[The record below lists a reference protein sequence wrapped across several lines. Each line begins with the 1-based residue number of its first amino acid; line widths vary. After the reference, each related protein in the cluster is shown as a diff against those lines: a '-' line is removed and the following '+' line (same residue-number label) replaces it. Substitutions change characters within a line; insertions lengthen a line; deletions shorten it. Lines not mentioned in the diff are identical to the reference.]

1 MNQSFP
7 FDLFLK
13 NNSSQNTQPEV
24 IEANLEDIYSKEAQ
38 SNENFSESEKEGLAK
53 GILDVL
59 QKHIPEQKFQ
69 TYFADSFAV
78 KSIKPD
84 LIIFT
89 TSTQYLLE
97 LIQNSYMQNI
107 QNAVKEVLG
116 KEIQIEIELSEA
128 IKVNAAPK
136 ASKPKSASEAK
147 FTLDLNYTQKEKES
161 KAESVYVN
169 HINPHT
175 SEIMIDPKKTF
186 DTFVT
191 GPSNNMAFS
200 TALAV
205 GQNPGKKG
213 SYPSLYIHSGSG
225 LGKTHLLHA
234 VANEV
239 KERYPELV
247 ICLISAQDFIRE
259 MINSIQNNKME
270 SFTKKYS
277 EKVDVLMIDD
287 VHEIKN
293 KERTQ
298 DEFFNI
304 FNALHKKGKQLI
316 FTSDMHPSNIEGIHE
331 RIKTRLGWGLVVDIQ
346 KPDLE
351 TRIAILKRKASELD
365 LFLADDILNLIAT
378 SIRSSIR
385 ELEGALVKL
394 HAYSQFMEV
403 DFDIE
408 TIREFLQLSTPE
420 DNRVLTVEAIAKA
433 TSQYFKIPLADL
445 KSKSRMKDVA
455 KARHIAMYLCRKCL
469 NLTFD
474 EIGKFFGGRDHSSV
488 VHAEKTVTQRLQ
500 KDAELSR
507 DINYIEN
514 NL

>member
-1 MNQSFP
+1 MSQSFP

-13 NNSSQNTQPEV
+13 NNDSHAPQPEIV
-24 IEANLEDIYSKEAQ
+24 KANLEEIYSQNSHTSEEFSA
-38 SNENFSESEKEGLAK
+38 NEREHLSK
-53 GILDVL
+53 GILSAL
-59 QKHIPEQKFQ
+59 QKHIPAQKYE
-69 TYFADSFAV
+69 TYFSQSFSV
-78 KSIKPD
+78 QDITSKDI
-84 LIIFT
+84 LFT
-89 TSTQYLLE
+89 TTTQYLLDLIKDNYKDE
-97 LIQNSYMQNI
+97 LKR
-107 QNAVKEVLG
+107 AVQEVLG
-116 KEIQIEIELSEA
+116 KELEVKLKLSQD
-128 IKVNAAPK
+128 
-136 ASKPKSASEAK
+136 KPKTPELTRPKNAGEAK

-161 KAESVYVN
+161 KAESLYMNHVN
-169 HINPHT
+169 PNAV
-175 SEIMIDPKKTF
+175 EIVIDPKKTF
-186 DTFVT
+186 ETYVT

-239 KERYPELV
+239 RDRYPELV

-259 MINSIQNNKME
+259 MINCIQTGKMND
-270 SFTKKYS
+270 FTKKYS

-298 DEFFNI
+298 DEFFNV

-316 FTSDMHPSNIEGIHE
+316 FTSDMHPSKIDGIHE

-351 TRIAILKRKASELD
+351 TRIAILKKKAGELD
-365 LFLADDILNLIAT
+365 LFLQDDILNLIAI

-385 ELEGALVKL
+385 ELEGALIKL
-394 HAYSQFMEV
+394 HAYAEFTKN
-403 DFDIE
+403 DLDIE
-408 TIREFLQLSTPE
+408 TVKDFLHLSTEE
-420 DNRVLTVEAIAKA
+420 DTRTVTLEAIAKA

-445 KSKSRMKDVA
+445 KSKSRLKDVA
-455 KARHIAMYLCRKCL
+455 KARHIAMYLSRKSL
-469 NLTFD
+469 SLTFD

-488 VHAEKTVTQRLQ
+488 VHAEKTITQKLQ
-500 KDAELSR
+500 TDSGLSR
-507 DINYIEN
+507 DLTYIEN

>member
-1 MNQSFP
+1 MSQSFP

-13 NNSSQNTQPEV
+13 NNSSQKQPEIV
-24 IEANLEDIYSKEAQ
+24 KANLEDIYSKDSTASED
-38 SNENFSESEKEGLAK
+38 FSDSEKEGLAD
-53 GILDVL
+53 GILNVL
-59 QKHIPEQKFQ
+59 MKRIPEQKFQ

-78 KSIKPD
+78 REIQPHQ
-84 LIIFT
+84 IIFT
-89 TSTQYLLE
+89 TATQYLLE
-97 LIQNSYMQNI
+97 LIEKNYTQVLKA
-107 QNAVKEVLG
+107 AVRDVLG
-116 KEIQIEIELSEA
+116 RELD
-128 IKVNAAPK
+128 IKVELLEKIEHSYKK
-136 ASKPKSASEAK
+136 ALAKPKSANEAK
-147 FTLDLNYTQKEKES
+147 FTLDLNYTEKEQES
-161 KAESVYVN
+161 KAESLYVN
-169 HINPHT
+169 HINPQIT
-175 SEIMIDPKKTF
+175 EMMIDPNKTF
-186 DTFVT
+186 DTYVT

-239 KERYPELV
+239 NSRYPELV
-247 ICLISAQDFIRE
+247 ICLISSQDFIRE
-259 MINSIQNNKME
+259 MINSIQNNNME
-270 SFTKKYS
+270 TFTKKYS

-316 FTSDMHPSNIEGIHE
+316 FTSDMHPSKIEGIHD

-385 ELEGALVKL
+385 ELEGALIKL
-394 HAYSQFMEV
+394 HAYSQISEV

-408 TIREFLQLSTPE
+408 TVRENLQLTAPE
-420 DNRVLTVEAIAKA
+420 DTRVLTVEAIAKA
-433 TSQYFKIPLADL
+433 TSQYYKIPLADL
-445 KSKSRMKDVA
+445 KSKSRIKEVA

-474 EIGKFFGGRDHSSV
+474 EIGKYFGGRDHSSV
-488 VHAEKTVTQRLQ
+488 VHAEKTVIQRLQ
-500 KDAELSR
+500 KDISLSR

>member
-13 NNSSQNTQPEV
+13 SNSTQPTAQPEV
-24 IEANLEDIYSKEAQ
+24 VKANLEDIYSKE
-38 SNENFSESEKEGLAK
+38 SITGESFSDTEKESLAN

-59 QKHIPEQKFQ
+59 KKHIPEQKFQ
-69 TYFADSFAV
+69 TYFADNFSV
-78 KSIKPD
+78 QSIEPD
-84 LIIFT
+84 HIVFT
-89 TSTQYLLE
+89 TTTQYLVE
-97 LIQNSYMQNI
+97 LIQNNYLEDI
-107 QNAVKEVLG
+107 QMAVKEVLG
-116 KEIQIEIELSEA
+116 RE
-128 IKVNAAPK
+128 IKVEIKLSGNQEK
-136 ASKPKSASEAK
+136 AKNTKPKSANEAK

-169 HINPHT
+169 HVNPHLA
-175 SEIMIDPKKTF
+175 EMLIDPKKTF
-186 DTFVT
+186 GSFVT

-270 SFTKKYS
+270 TFTKKYS

-365 LFLADDILNLIAT
+365 LYLADDILNLIAT

-394 HAYSQFMEV
+394 HAYSQFMKV

-420 DNRVLTVEAIAKA
+420 DNRVLTLEAIAKA

-445 KSKSRMKDVA
+445 KSKSRMKEVA
-455 KARHIAMYLCRKCL
+455 KARHISMYLCRKCL

-488 VHAEKTVTQRLQ
+488 VHAEKTVTQKLQ
-500 KDAELSR
+500 TDAELSR